1 MKDPVCF
8 VDTNVFVR
16 YLTGD
21 DEKKAAAF
29 ESLLVQASSGKIRL
43 VTSEIV
49 IAELVWVLESFYK
62 LKPSVITELIRAIL
76 NTEGLRIKG
85 SDLIEKALDIYES
98 QNIDFIDAHI
108 IVYMQ
113 SNHIETLYSFDKK
126 HLSNVNGIQ
135 RIEP

>member
-21 DEKKAAAF
+21 DEKKASAF
-29 ESLLVQASSGKIRL
+29 ERLLVQAESGKIRL

-62 LKPSVITELIRAIL
+62 LKPSVIVELIRAIL

-85 SDLIEKALDIYES
+85 SDLIEKTLDIYES

-108 IVYMQ
+108 IAYMQ
-113 SNHIETLYSFDKK
+113 ANHIETLYSFDKR
-126 HLSNVNGIQ
+126 HLSKVGGIH
-135 RIEP
+135 RVEP